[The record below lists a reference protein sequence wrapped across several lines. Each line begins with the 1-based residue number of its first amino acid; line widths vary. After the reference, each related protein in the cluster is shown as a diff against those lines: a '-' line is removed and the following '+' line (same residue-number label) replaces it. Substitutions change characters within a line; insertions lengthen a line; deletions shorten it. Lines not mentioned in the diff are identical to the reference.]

1 MADLGSGAF
10 ANLIRHRSLADIDAV
25 VISHMH
31 ADHFIDVVPL
41 RYALKYGDRPREK
54 KLPLYLPPGGQ
65 EMLQRMT
72 AAFHRETDDD
82 FLGSVFEVQP
92 FDPERGLR
100 FGDVDVRFAA
110 TSHYIPTFAMRFDSA
125 GKCVVYS
132 ADTAPDD
139 RVNALA
145 QGANVFVCEATL
157 SRAGEIEWPRG
168 HLSARQA
175 AAMAQSAG
183 VGHLVLSH
191 YPATIDLAAMA
202 HDAETGFSGPLTI
215 ADDGFSLEF

>member
-10 ANLIRHRSLADIDAV
+10 ANLIRHRSLGSIDAI

-31 ADHFIDVVPL
+31 ADHFIDIVPL

-54 KLPLYLPPGGQ
+54 KLPLYLPPGGA
-65 EMLQRMT
+65 EMLHRMT
-72 AAFHRETDDD
+72 ATFHPETDSD
-82 FLGSVFEVQP
+82 FLGSVFDVHA

-100 FGDVDVRFAA
+100 FGDVEVRFAA
-110 TSHYIPTFAMRFDSA
+110 TSHYIPTFAMRFACDGRRIA
-125 GKCVVYS
+125 YS
-132 ADTAPDD
+132 ADTAPDA
-139 RVNALA
+139 RVEALA
-145 QGANVFVCEATL
+145 ADTDIFVCEATL
-157 SRAGEIEWPRG
+157 TPAGELETPRG

-175 AAMAQSAG
+175 AAMAQGAG

-202 HDAETGFSGPLTI
+202 SDAKAGYSGPLTI
-215 ADDGFSLEF
+215 ADDNVSLEV